1 MSKFLIRHFIKNPD
15 DVTNEKTR
23 YAYGFLVSMCG
34 IICNLFLF
42 GLKLISGY
50 LMNSISIMSD
60 GFNNLSDCM
69 SCLITLFG
77 YKLSA
82 KPADKEHPFGHG
94 RMEYVV
100 SFVVAIIIFVV
111 TFELFTES
119 VRKIIHPE
127 TVTFNLVLFLLLLAS
142 ILVKL
147 WLSSLNRNIG
157 KKIDNIAMLTTAQD
171 SRNDVYVTL
180 ISLAAMVLSAFTKGF
195 PFDGIAGIILSLF
208 LFYSGYSIAKE
219 IISRLLGTPADPE
232 LVKSIKE
239 QILSHPEIL
248 GVHDMIIH
256 DYGPGCKIGSA
267 HAEID
272 SHMDIMTAHDVI
284 DRAEREVQENQHV
297 MMTLHLDPLDMSD
310 PKVQKQR
317 QMVEEILHEIDPK
330 LSMHDF
336 RSVIGPTHTNLI
348 FDIQVPFD
356 CKLSDTEIKQKIDD
370 KLKDQE
376 ETYYTVITFDRGFV
390 SEY

>member
-330 LSMHDF
+330 LNMHDF

>member
-1 MSKFLIRHFIKNPD
+1 MSKFLISHFIRNPD
-15 DVTNEKTR
+15 DITNEKTR

-127 TVTFNLVLFLLLLAS
+127 TVTFNLVLFLLLAAS

-147 WLSSLNRNIG
+147 WLSSLNKRIG

-208 LFYSGYSIAKE
+208 LLYSGYSIAKE
-219 IISRLLGTPADPE
+219 IISRLLGTPADPQ

-272 SHMDIMTAHDVI
+272 SHMNIMTAHDVI
-284 DRAEREVQENQHV
+284 DQAEREVQEHQHV

-317 QMVEEILHEIDPK
+317 QMMEEILHEIDPM

-336 RSVIGPTHTNLI
+336 RSVIGTTHTNLV
-348 FDIQVPFD
+348 FDVNVPFD
-356 CKLSDTEIKQKIDD
+356 CKLNDEEIQQKIDD
-370 KLKDQE
+370 KLKDQKE
-376 ETYYTVITFDRGFV
+376 KYYTVITFDRGFV

>member
-219 IISRLLGTPADPE
+219 IISRLLGTPADPT

>member
-42 GLKLISGY
+42 ALKLISGY

-100 SFVVAIIIFVV
+100 SFVVAIIIFIV

-127 TVTFNLVLFLLLLAS
+127 IVTFNLVLFLLLAAS

-147 WLSSLNRNIG
+147 WLSSLNKRIG

-219 IISRLLGTPADPE
+219 IISRLLGTPADPQ
-232 LVKSIKE
+232 LVRSIKD

-284 DRAEREVQENQHV
+284 DQAEREVQEHQHV

-317 QMVEEILHEIDPK
+317 QMVEDILHEIDPK

-336 RSVIGPTHTNLI
+336 RSVIGTTHTNLV
-348 FDIQVPFD
+348 FDVKVPFD
-356 CKLSDTEIKQKIDD
+356 CKLSDAEIQQKIDD
-370 KLKDQE
+370 KLKNQKE
-376 ETYYTVITFDRGFV
+376 KYYTVITFDRGFV

>member
-180 ISLAAMVLSAFTKGF
+180 ISLAAMVLSAFTKDF

-330 LSMHDF
+330 LNMHDF

>member
-219 IISRLLGTPADPE
+219 IISRLLGTPADPT

-330 LSMHDF
+330 LNMHDF

>member
-1 MSKFLIRHFIKNPD
+1 MSKFLIRHFIRNPD
-15 DVTNEKTR
+15 DITNEKTR

-127 TVTFNLVLFLLLLAS
+127 TVTFNLVLFLLLAAS

-147 WLSSLNRNIG
+147 WLSSLNKRIG

-208 LFYSGYSIAKE
+208 LLYSGYSIAKE
-219 IISRLLGTPADPE
+219 IISRLLGTPADPQ

-284 DRAEREVQENQHV
+284 DQAEREVQEHQHV
-297 MMTLHLDPLDMSD
+297 MMTLHLDPLDMRD

-317 QMVEEILHEIDPK
+317 QMMEEILHEIDPK

-336 RSVIGPTHTNLI
+336 RSVIGTTHTNLV
-348 FDIQVPFD
+348 FDVNVPFD
-356 CKLSDTEIKQKIDD
+356 CKLNDEEIQQKIDD
-370 KLKDQE
+370 KLKDQKE
-376 ETYYTVITFDRGFV
+376 KYYTVITFDRGFV